1 MPRDRRLAGGS
12 RAASGARRDQ
22 VIGDHAGERRERRER
37 DQQRN
42 APVRPAAFPEPERGG
57 WFGHADRGSGLRR
70 AVAGVVLRDRPL
82 ARDDPADSPNSG
94 HEPCKRHPPTEP
106 DPAQRPAP
114 TRPPRPTRGPP
125 DSPPTPAG

>member
-42 APVRPAAFPEPERGG
+42 TPVRPAAFPEPELGG
-57 WFGHADRGSGLRR
+57 WFGHAGRGSGLRR
-70 AVAGVVLRDRPL
+70 AVAGVVLRDQRL
-82 ARDDPADSPNSG
+82 APDD
-94 HEPCKRHPPTEP
+94 
-106 DPAQRPAP
+106 
-114 TRPPRPTRGPP
+114 PPRPPHPP
-125 DSPPTPAG
+125 PPPPQPPPPTATA